1 MKRRRAEDE
10 NHGGGRRAAS
20 KRSRHERMHNS
31 DNRVTELLKKC
42 LQKVCEL
49 QADLARDSDD
59 EDDAEAAGY
68 AACAVETIK
77 FLAAEGLAPD
87 HPVVTGLSQRL
98 LKQGTER

>member
-1 MKRRRAEDE
+1 
-10 NHGGGRRAAS
+10 
-20 KRSRHERMHNS
+20 MHNS

-68 AACAVETIK
+68 AACAVETLK
-77 FLAAEGLAPD
+77 FLASEGLAPD

-98 LKQGTER
+98 LRQGTER